1 MTSYILVKSD
11 YDRKTNVGVFD
22 TQEKAKAY
30 QSSLELELFDNS
42 NLCGIDFEIEEF
54 SVQ

>member
-11 YDRKTNVGVFD
+11 YGYKTNVGVFD

-42 NLCGIDFEIEEF
+42 NLCGISFDVEEF

>member
-11 YDRKTNVGVFD
+11 YGHKTNIGVFD
-22 TQEKAKAY
+22 TQEKAEAY
-30 QSSLELELFDNS
+30 QSRLELELFDNS
-42 NLCGIDFEIEEF
+42 NLCGINFEIEEF